1 MPQRN
6 FKPSY
11 HALNICERYNS
22 SSDETQ
28 ISTTIFLVVGCC
40 LLALLSLFLIEFF
53 QKKCKLVVRRHVE
66 EKIKEEK
73 ILTVEWK
80 DEKDVNFQM
89 EKEVKWSQNSQKKH
103 GRLSLTE

>member
-11 HALNICERYNS
+11 HALTICERYNS

-28 ISTTIFLVVGCC
+28 TSTTIILVVGCS

-53 QKKCKLVVRRHVE
+53 KRKCKLVVSHRAD

-73 ILTVEWK
+73 IETVEWK
-80 DEKDVNFQM
+80 DEKDVNFQI
-89 EKEVKWSQNSQKKH
+89 
-103 GRLSLTE
+103 